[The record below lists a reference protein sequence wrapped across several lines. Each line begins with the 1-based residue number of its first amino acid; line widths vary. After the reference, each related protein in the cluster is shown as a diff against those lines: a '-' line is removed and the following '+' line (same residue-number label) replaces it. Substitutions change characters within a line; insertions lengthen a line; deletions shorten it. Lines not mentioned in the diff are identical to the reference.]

1 MKGLEHVIAMLRSYF
16 VGQPILKA
24 WLFGSVSRGEDTP
37 ESDIDILV
45 TFDPKAK
52 VGLFKHAGM
61 IDELETLLNRQV
73 DLVPSDA
80 LYPSIRSSV
89 EKDKILIY
97 ER

>member
-1 MKGLEHVIAMLRSYF
+1 MKGLEHVIAMLRNYF